1 MLQSLLRLNKR
12 LNVLFLPSAPTP
24 IANLDLV
31 RHHAVELYNK
41 ASSFPDQLF
50 AFANRG
56 IADDVGYDNFL
67 FGRLAAL
74 LVGDQVA
81 RRAAPWLDFKAFS
94 INTMAYPEPRLTQR
108 DIVRDADDSKFLQ
121 QCIERWCAEGVREY
135 FSVRIKKRVFRRSLI
150 IGFVTEFDQFYEYHT
165 SGHQITIAFEIT
177 EQKIFRLYV
186 IEYRMHE
193 YVYNIHGRLF
203 QFMANAIRS
212 YEHFD
217 ERVHL
222 ITNRMICLKGRM
234 QMDNG
239 FMMCMSISYRVS
251 TMLSYVEDLE
261 TMREEDG
268 DFESSRRFLMHH
280 TFTML
285 NWFLRNEDV
294 AQKRLT
300 VLVCKE
306 MVEDYYEMR
315 KDLCFLLAPFED
327 PKRDRATRVW
337 YDVDQ
342 QVFKFDKDGEESEEC
357 LAMVVFQQ

>member
-1 MLQSLLRLNKR
+1 MLQSLLHLNKR
-12 LNVLFLPSAPTP
+12 LNVLFLPSAPIP

-135 FSVRIKKRVFRRSLI
+135 FSACVRKRVFRRSLI
-150 IGFVTEFDQFYEYHT
+150 IGFVTEFDQFYDYHT

-315 KDLCFLLAPFED
+315 KDLCLLLAPFDD
-327 PKRDRATRVW
+327 PKRDRARRVW
-337 YDVDQ
+337 YDVDE

-357 LAMVVFQQ
+357 LAMVVFQR